1 LSTLIDLLERSFDKN
16 SENEAIYYNSS
27 SYRYGRIRDAIH
39 RLAQSFLDLGIQK
52 GNRIAILLPN
62 LVQFPIAYFAALT
75 AGAVAVPL
83 NFLLTRT
90 QIQEQLALIEPEIIV
105 VWQNILPKIEP
116 VSTRLHSKI
125 VVLGDSVPEGYR
137 SLTHLIAFTEPIHIR
152 PQILPE
158 DVAVTVFT
166 AGNSGNPRAVQL
178 THESIITVCRA
189 FRAAYM
195 IDSNESFMAVMP
207 LFLAIS
213 QVAILNTAFIAGAK
227 IILHPTFEVPAIAD
241 LIHEQHASILVGN
254 TAMYR
259 TFIDAAIENDKLSSL
274 KYCISFGDILSQE
287 IVDAFEQK
295 YGVHL
300 FESYGLCE
308 ATTFVTLNR
317 IDGEYP
323 PGSAGLPLDS
333 IHVKIVN
340 EQGESLPENEVGEI
354 CVLGPSLM
362 KGYLGQATESEATIV
377 DGWLRTRDL
386 GKIDSHGYL
395 YVLERMGNVIFKAG
409 FHVFP
414 REIEALLAEHPQ
426 IAEVA
431 VIGVP
436 ETAHSEEVKAC
447 IVPKSGIQPDPAAII
462 EYCRQNL
469 ELYKCPKYIQMM
481 KALPKSPTGR
491 ILKYQLKNSLI

>member
-1 LSTLIDLLERSFDKN
+1 MSTLIDLLERSFDKN
-16 SENEAIYYNSS
+16 SENDAIYYSPNS
-27 SYRYGRIRDAIH
+27 YPYGRIREAIH

-62 LVQFPIAYFAALT
+62 LVQFPIAYFAALI

-83 NFLLTRT
+83 NFLLTRS

-105 VWQNILPKIEP
+105 VWQNILPKIDP
-116 VSTRLHSKI
+116 GSIRLNSKI
-125 VVLGDSVPEGYR
+125 VVLGESVPEGYQ
-137 SLTHLIAFTEPIHIR
+137 SLTHLIAYTEPIHSR

-158 DVAVTVFT
+158 DVAVIVFT

-227 IILHPTFEVPAIAD
+227 IILHPTFEVPAIAG
-241 LIHEQHASILVGN
+241 LIQEQHATILVGN

-259 TFIDAAIENDKLSSL
+259 TFLDAGIERDKLSSL
-274 KYCISFGDILSQE
+274 KYCISFGDILSRE
-287 IVDAFEQK
+287 IVATFEKK

-317 IDGEYP
+317 MDGEYP
-323 PGSAGLPLDS
+323 PGSAGLPLDA
-333 IHVKIVN
+333 IHLKIVN
-340 EQGESLPENEVGEI
+340 GQGETLPENEVGEI
-354 CVLGPSLM
+354 RVLGPSLM
-362 KGYLGQATESEATIV
+362 KGYLGQSVEGEMLIE
-377 DGWLRTRDL
+377 DGWLCTRDL
-386 GKIDSHGYL
+386 GKIDSQGYL
-395 YVLERMGNVIFKAG
+395 YVLERMENVILKAG

-436 ETAHSEEVKAC
+436 ESAQSEEVKAC
-447 IVPKSGIQPDPAAII
+447 VVPKPGVQPDPTAII
-462 EYCRQNL
+462 EFCRQNL
-469 ELYKCPKYIQMM
+469 ELYKCPKYIQVM

-491 ILKYQLKNSLI
+491 ILKYQLKNNPI